1 MVRSTLANASDI
13 AAAAP
18 PPGVPVRFTS
28 AAPPRREA
36 LLRFRRRPAGS
47 AHPTPGGPLKIQ
59 RFPRAGALAA
69 ATAALALTLTACSG
83 DAGASSDGSSSADA
97 STATSAADLGGL
109 DALIEAAKAE
119 GQLNV
124 IALPDNWANYG
135 ELIQGFEDEYGITV
149 NSADP
154 DVSSAE
160 EISTAENLAGQD
172 TAPDVFDL
180 GAAVALANTD
190 LFAPYQVETWDDIP
204 ADNKEETG
212 LWVNDYTGLM
222 SIGYDSEAVPAPGS
236 LDDLLGA
243 DYRGSVAINGDPTQ
257 AGAAAA
263 AVQLAAVQS
272 GGSADDVQPGIDFF
286 EKLNDAGN
294 FLPLDPTDA
303 TIASGET
310 PVVFDWSYNNLAAAK
325 ANEGTREWTTTVL
338 PGTAV
343 GSYYNQAINADAPH
357 PAAARLWQEYLYS
370 DAAQNL
376 YLAAGAYPVRLAA
389 MVDAGTVDQEA
400 LDAVGAAPADLVQF
414 TSEQTEAA
422 SALLAEKWAAAI
434 Q

>member
-1 MVRSTLANASDI
+1 LT
-13 AAAAP
+13 
-18 PPGVPVRFTS
+18 T
-28 AAPPRREA
+28 
-36 LLRFRRRPAGS
+36 
-47 AHPTPGGPLKIQ
+47 Q
-59 RFPRAGALAA
+59 RFPRAGVLAA

-83 DAGASSDGSSSADA
+83 DAGAASGDASVDA

-109 DALIEAAKAE
+109 DALVEAAKAE
-119 GQLNV
+119 GELNV

-135 ELIQGFEDEYGITV
+135 ELISGFEDEYGITV
-149 NSADP
+149 TSADP

-160 EISTAENLAGQD
+160 EISTAQNLAGQD

-190 LFAPYQVETWDDIP
+190 LFAPYKVETWDDIP
-204 ADNKEETG
+204 EGNREETG

-222 SIGYDSEAVPAPGS
+222 SIGYDADAVPAPES

-263 AVQLAAVQS
+263 AVQLAALQS

-389 MVDAGTVDQEA
+389 MVDAGTVVKDA
-400 LDAVGAAPADLVQF
+400 LDAVGAAPEDLVQF

-422 SALLAEKWAAAI
+422 SALLAEKWGAAI

>member
-1 MVRSTLANASDI
+1 M
-13 AAAAP
+13 
-18 PPGVPVRFTS
+18 
-28 AAPPRREA
+28 
-36 LLRFRRRPAGS
+36 
-47 AHPTPGGPLKIQ
+47 
-59 RFPRAGALAA
+59 LAA

-83 DAGASSDGSSSADA
+83 DAGASSGDASVDA

-109 DALIEAAKAE
+109 DALVEAAKAE
-119 GQLNV
+119 GELNV

-135 ELIQGFEDEYGITV
+135 ELISGFEDEYGITV

-160 EISTAENLAGQD
+160 EISTAQNLAGQD

-190 LFAPYQVETWDDIP
+190 LFAPYKVETWDDIP
-204 ADNKEETG
+204 EGNREDTG

-222 SIGYDSEAVPAPGS
+222 SIGYDADAVPAPES

-263 AVQLAAVQS
+263 AVQLAALQS

-303 TIASGET
+303 TVASGET

-389 MVDAGTVDQEA
+389 MVDAGTVDKDA
-400 LDAVGAAPADLVQF
+400 LDAVGAAPEDLVQF

-422 SALLAEKWAAAI
+422 SALLAEKWGAAI

>member
-1 MVRSTLANASDI
+1 MKIQRISRLGAI
-13 AAAAP
+13 AAA
-18 PPGVPVRFTS
+18 T
-28 AAPPRREA
+28 
-36 LLRFRRRPAGS
+36 
-47 AHPTPGGPLKIQ
+47 T
-59 RFPRAGALAA
+59 
-69 ATAALALTLTACSG
+69 ALALTLSACSG
-83 DAGASSDGSSSADA
+83 DADAGGTSDGSSDVDA
-97 STATSAADLGGL
+97 ATATSAEDFGGF
-109 DALIEAAKAE
+109 DALVEAAKAE
-119 GQLNV
+119 GELNV

-135 ELIQGFEDEYGITV
+135 ELIAGFEDEYGITV

-160 EISTAENLAGQD
+160 EISTAQNLAGQD

-190 LFAPYQVETWDDIP
+190 LFAPYQVETWADIP
-204 ADNKEETG
+204 DENKEETG

-222 SIGYDSEAVPAPGS
+222 SIGYDADAVPEPAS

-272 GGSADDVQPGIDFF
+272 GGSADDIQPGIDFF
-286 EKLNDAGN
+286 AELNDAGN

-338 PGTAV
+338 SGTAI
-343 GSYYNQAINADAPH
+343 GSYYNQAVNADAPH

-389 MVDAGTVDQEA
+389 MVEAGTVDQEA
-400 LDAVGAAPADLVQF
+400 LDAVGEAPADLVQF

>member
-1 MVRSTLANASDI
+1 MT
-13 AAAAP
+13 
-18 PPGVPVRFTS
+18 T
-28 AAPPRREA
+28 
-36 LLRFRRRPAGS
+36 
-47 AHPTPGGPLKIQ
+47 Q
-59 RFPRAGALAA
+59 RFPRAGVLAA

-83 DAGASSDGSSSADA
+83 DAGASSGDASVDA

-109 DALIEAAKAE
+109 DALVEAAKAE
-119 GQLNV
+119 GELNV

-135 ELIQGFEDEYGITV
+135 ELISGFEDEYGITV

-160 EISTAENLAGQD
+160 EISTAQNLAGQD

-190 LFAPYQVETWDDIP
+190 LFAPYKVETWDDIP
-204 ADNKEETG
+204 EGNREETG

-222 SIGYDSEAVPAPGS
+222 SIGYDADAVPAPES

-263 AVQLAAVQS
+263 AVQLAALQS
-272 GGSADDVQPGIDFF
+272 GGSADDVQSGIDFF

-303 TIASGET
+303 TVASGET

-389 MVDAGTVDQEA
+389 MVDAGTVDKEA
-400 LDAVGAAPADLVQF
+400 LDAVGAAPEDLVQF

-422 SALLAEKWAAAI
+422 SALLAEKWGAAI

>member
-1 MVRSTLANASDI
+1 MNIQSIS
-13 AAAAP
+13 
-18 PPGVPVRFTS
+18 RF
-28 AAPPRREA
+28 
-36 LLRFRRRPAGS
+36 
-47 AHPTPGGPLKIQ
+47 
-59 RFPRAGALAA
+59 GALAA
-69 ATAALALTLTACSG
+69 ATTALALTLSACSG
-83 DAGASSDGSSSADA
+83 DATASSGDAGADA
-97 STATSAADLGGL
+97 ATATSAADLGGL

-119 GQLNV
+119 GRLNV

-135 ELIQGFEDEYGITV
+135 EIIQGFEDEYGITV

-160 EISTAENLAGQD
+160 EISTAKNLAGQD

-180 GAAVALANTD
+180 GAAVALANTSM
-190 LFAPYQVETWDDIP
+190 FAPYKVETWDDIP
-204 ADNKEETG
+204 EGNKEETG

-222 SIGYDSEAVPAPGS
+222 SIGYDPETVPAPEA

-263 AVQLAAVQS
+263 AVQLAALQS

-286 EKLNDAGN
+286 EELNDAGN

-310 PVVFDWSYNNLAAAK
+310 PLVFDWSYNNLAAAK

-338 PGTAV
+338 PGSAV
-343 GSYYNQAINADAPH
+343 GSYYNQAVNADAPH

-389 MVDAGTVDQEA
+389 MVEDGTVDQEA
-400 LDAVGAAPADLVQF
+400 LDAVGEAPADLVQF
-414 TSEQTEAA
+414 TQEQTEAA
-422 SALLAEKWAAAI
+422 SALLAQKWAAAI